1 MQRASQLFVFEH
13 IATGAPSVERVWRT
27 RSEPA
32 DSFMSVAAVHWEM
45 VVTKQNGRAYVT
57 VRGPETRATPSAI
70 PKDAEFFGIQFKL
83 GTFMPGLPLDRLA
96 DSAVTLP
103 QATGRSFW
111 LNGSAWEFPD
121 QDNADVFVARLVR
134 KGLLVR
140 DQVVE
145 ATLQGQ
151 LAGRSP
157 RSVQRR
163 FLRSTG
169 LTYAGLRQIRR
180 ALKAVEL
187 LENGVSI
194 LNTVQ
199 QSQYA
204 DQPHLTRA
212 LRRYVGQT
220 PAQIIRESRSG

>member
-1 MQRASQLFVFEH
+1 MQRASQLFIFED
-13 IATGAPSVERVWRT
+13 IATGAPLVERVWRT
-27 RSEPA
+27 HSKPA
-32 DSFMSVAAVHWEM
+32 DSFMSVAAAHWEM
-45 VVTKQNGRAYVT
+45 VVTTQNGRPYLT

-70 PKDAEFFGIQFKL
+70 PKDAEFLGIQFQL
-83 GTFMPGLPLDRLA
+83 GTFMPCLPLDRLA
-96 DSAVTLP
+96 DGAVNLP
-103 QATGRSFW
+103 QATDRSFW

-121 QDNADVFVARLVR
+121 HNNADVFVARLVR

-145 ATLQGQ
+145 SMLQGQ
-151 LAGRSP
+151 VAGRSP

-169 LTYAGLRQIRR
+169 LTYAGVRQIRR

-194 LNTVQ
+194 LDVVH

-220 PAQIIRESRSG
+220 PGQIIRDGRSG